1 MNQALKHWREAATL
15 ILAARNGNTV
25 LNRTPLP
32 LLEEKS
38 PSWPLKSAYD
48 YEVLLLKRSK
58 TSSFMPSA
66 HVFPGGLIDS
76 SDFSSEW
83 IEVFSNYK
91 KSPHFGLGLVKQ
103 HPSSRAPI
111 FATDRTSFGSP
122 IPGEVAFRICA
133 IRETFEESGILL
145 VLPKGS
151 ERTPSQEVTKTVHF
165 DDHQLSAWRLR
176 IQENP
181 SQFIHMCQEL
191 HCMPNIWAL
200 HEWSNWLTPVTGR
213 SVMSRRYDTAFF
225 MCCLQDQP
233 HTLDDQKEVTSFQ
246 WSTPTEII
254 ENFQSQNLWIAPPQG
269 YELSRMARLP
279 SLRELHQFSVDRAL
293 EGCERLMPMVIV
305 TSDRY
310 IQILPGDELYPEE
323 PDLTGKKEFV
333 LSPDVLLKSGSRL
346 HRIEHR
352 DRHTM
357 NIYVNIEPKYKHIH
371 PLTVKLNNRTK
382 CWSQL

>member
-15 ILAARNGNTV
+15 ILAARNGNTA
-25 LNRTPLP
+25 LKKTPLRH
-32 LLEEKS
+32 LEEKG
-38 PSWPLKSAYD
+38 PSWPLRRAYD

-58 TSSFMPSA
+58 TSSFMPNA

-91 KSPHFGLGLVKQ
+91 KSPNFGLGLVKQ
-103 HPSSRAPI
+103 HPSTRAPI
-111 FATDRTSFGSP
+111 FATDRTKFGSP

-145 VLPKGS
+145 VLPKDS
-151 ERTPSQEVTKTVHF
+151 EITPTQEVTRAVHL
-165 DDHQLSAWRLR
+165 DDDKISTWRLR

-181 SQFIHMCQEL
+181 SQFIQMCHEL

-200 HEWSNWLTPVTGR
+200 HEWSNWLTPVSGR
-213 SVMSRRYDTAFF
+213 SVMTRRYDTAFF
-225 MCCLQDQP
+225 MCCLQDRP
-233 HTLDDQKEVTSFQ
+233 YTLDDQKEVTSFQ
-246 WSTPTEII
+246 WSTPSEII
-254 ENFQSQNLWIAPPQG
+254 ANYQSQNIWIAPPQL

-279 SLRELHQFSVDRAL
+279 SLLKLHQFSVDRAL
-293 EGCERLMPMVIV
+293 EGCERWMSLVIA
-305 TSDRY
+305 TPDQY

-323 PDLTGKKEFV
+323 PDLTGEKKFV
-333 LSPDVLLKSGSRL
+333 LSPDVLLKSVRRL

-352 DRHTM
+352 DLHSM
-357 NIYVNIEPKYKHIH
+357 NIYVNIQPKYKHIN
-371 PLTVKLNNRTK
+371 PLTVNLNNCTG
-382 CWSQL
+382 CYSQL